1 MSRIAA
7 WFEAFA
13 LTIGGP
19 GLFVIAFLDSSFLS
33 LPQINDLLVI
43 GMVIQHPE
51 RMPLYVLMAT
61 SGSVAGC
68 LVMYWLGRE
77 GGDAFLRKR
86 VHPRHLDRA
95 TRLFERYGLLAVI
108 VPALLPP
115 PAPFK
120 LFVILAGVVAMPAAT
135 FVVAVTVGRGLRYL
149 AEGLLAVWF
158 GEQAVAYM
166 RDHPVAVSLALG
178 AAVAAGG
185 LAYYVWKRRQRGRAP
200 AGGGHGI

>member
-68 LVMYWLGRE
+68 LVMYWLGRK

-86 VHPRHLDRA
+86 FHPRHLDRA
-95 TRLFERYGLLAVI
+95 TRLFERYGFLAVI

-120 LFVILAGVVAMPAAT
+120 LFVILAG
-135 FVVAVTVGRGLRYL
+135 
-149 AEGLLAVWF
+149 
-158 GEQAVAYM
+158 
-166 RDHPVAVSLALG
+166 
-178 AAVAAGG
+178 
-185 LAYYVWKRRQRGRAP
+185 
-200 AGGGHGI
+200 GGGGGGGAGPGGGGG

>member
-68 LVMYWLGRE
+68 LVMYWLGRK

-86 VHPRHLDRA
+86 FAARHLDRA
-95 TRLFERYGLLAVI
+95 HRLFERYGFLAVI
-108 VPALLPP
+108 V
-115 PAPFK
+115 
-120 LFVILAGVVAMPAAT
+120 
-135 FVVAVTVGRGLRYL
+135 
-149 AEGLLAVWF
+149 
-158 GEQAVAYM
+158 
-166 RDHPVAVSLALG
+166 
-178 AAVAAGG
+178 
-185 LAYYVWKRRQRGRAP
+185 RRSCRRRP
-200 AGGGHGI
+200 LSKCS

>member
-68 LVMYWLGRE
+68 LVMYWLGRK

-86 VHPRHLDRA
+86 FHPRHLDRA

-158 GEQAVAYM
+158 GEQVVAYM

-178 AAVAAGG
+178 AAG
-185 LAYYVWKRRQRGRAP
+185 LDYNHRLHESYRGLV
-200 AGGGHGI
+200 

>member
-1 MSRIAA
+1 MSRLAA

-13 LTIGGP
+13 LTVGGP

-51 RMPLYVLMAT
+51 RMLFYVLMAT

-68 LVMYWLGRE
+68 LVMYWLGRK
-77 GGDAFLRKR
+77 GGEAFLRKR
-86 VHPRHLDRA
+86 FAPRHLDRA
-95 TRLFERYGLLAVI
+95 QRLFARYGFLAVI

-120 LFVILAGVVAMPAAT
+120 VFVILAGVVAMPATT
-135 FVVAVTVGRGLRYL
+135 FVVAVAVGRGLRYL
-149 AEGLLAVWF
+149 AEGLLAVWY
-158 GEQAVAYM
+158 GERAVEFLSE
-166 RDHPVAVSLALG
+166 HPIGVSLALG
-178 AAVAAGG
+178 GAVAVGG
-185 LAYYVWKRRQRGRAP
+185 AAYYLWKRRARRPPVAP
-200 AGGGHGI
+200 GM

>member
-13 LTIGGP
+13 LTVGGP

-51 RMPLYVLMAT
+51 RMPFYVLMAT

-68 LVMYWLGRE
+68 LVMYWLGRK
-77 GGDAFLRKR
+77 GGETFLRKR
-86 VHPRHLDRA
+86 FAPRHLDRA
-95 TRLFERYGLLAVI
+95 TRLFERYGFLAVI

-120 LFVILAGVVAMPAAT
+120 LFVILAGVVAMPAST
-135 FVVAVTVGRGLRYL
+135 FTLAVAVGRGLRYL
-149 AEGLLAVWF
+149 AEGLLAVWY
-158 GEQAVAYM
+158 GEQAVSYLSE
-166 RDHPVAVSLALG
+166 HPVGVSMALG
-178 AAVAAGG
+178 AVVAAGG
-185 LAYYVWKRRQRGRAP
+185 VAYWAWKRYGRRRAQ
-200 AGGGHGI
+200 A